1 MLRLQSSAIR
11 LGRDATIKPWI
22 RISQP
27 FSSDVSRYAYAEDRI
42 LRKVRMPRLLPLAP
56 IALAWFFPTAALAYY
71 PCNGPGPGEVLIGVD
86 PGGNGVAPTPLC
98 EYVGEDGGG
107 DYSDGGSDPGGYW
120 VDQFATLAWGTDQ
133 NGGPTYSWYVNAS
146 SQAEADNGA
155 LTQCQTSGFRDCR
168 IAMGVTN
175 GAIAIAIDAS
185 GTMHADW
192 GEDAR
197 KAKKKALR
205 FCKDQGGKG
214 CQIDRVLE
222 SPAAWV
228 SN

>member
-1 MLRLQSSAIR
+1 MRPSVLCALSLAL
-11 LGRDATIKPWI
+11 LGQT
-22 RISQP
+22 STE
-27 FSSDVSRYAYAEDRI
+27 S
-42 LRKVRMPRLLPLAP
+42 
-56 IALAWFFPTAALAYY
+56 LAYY

-98 EYVGEDGGG
+98 EYVGDGGDGGG
-107 DYSDGGSDPGGYW
+107 GYSEPGGYW
-120 VDQFATLAWGTDQ
+120 VDQFATLAWGTDP
-133 NGGPTYSWYVNAS
+133 NGAPTYSWYINAQ

-155 LTQCQTSGFRDCR
+155 LAQCQASGFSDCR

-175 GAIAIAIDAS
+175 GAIAIAIDTS
-185 GTMHADW
+185 GTLHTDW

-197 KAKKKALR
+197 QAKKKALR
-205 FCKDQGGKG
+205 YCKKQGGKG
-214 CQIDRVLE
+214 CKVEQVLE